1 MALRRLSMRKIHTTL
16 RLFFE
21 AGLSI
26 RAIARTLRVSPEV
39 PAKAGMGDDLRRT
52 KGAGLS
58 WSLPEGMDERA
69 LEARLFPGAGAA
81 CDAAVGARSHRAAAQ
96 GGHPVAVV
104 AGVQGRASRWDSV
117 QPVLRALPRLSTS
130 RCPTTP
136 SNSPCPP
143 TTTTSAG
150 RPASTE
156 PPQETPP
163 MLTHPTID
171 KLHQLRCPAMAAAL
185 AEPLHSPH
193 CDALSFEEPSACS
206 PTANSP
212 CATTAACP
220 ADCDAPSCDTPTPA
234 SRTSTTDTHG
244 ASTRPSSTPSPP
256 GDGCA
261 SASTSSSPVPPAPA
275 PECPYRGS
283 ASPGSP
289 VPSPTTPAV
298 TASPLCPCA
307 SPGSCTTSPSLA
319 ATAATPSSS
328 LPSPE
333 PTSSSSTTSG
343 SPSSTPTTDATS
355 SNSSKTD
362 TPRAPP
368 SSPPAPPG
376 PMA

>member
-39 PAKAGMGDDLRRT
+39 PAKAGMGDDLRRA

-69 LEARLFPGAGAA
+69 LEARLFPGAGVPAPA
-81 CDAAVGARSHRAAAQ
+81 QRAMPDWARSHRAAAQ
-96 GGHPVAVV
+96 GGHPVVAV

-193 CDALSFEEPSACS
+193 RDALSFEEPLGLLADAILDRLVHNACKLELSRENSRRLLRTTCRRFHHPTSHHLDHPSGCRGPTVRIAGRTRDPRQASRSLHHHPGGRS
-206 PTANSP
+206 PTPRRAGLN
-212 CATTAACP
+212 
-220 ADCDAPSCDTPTPA
+220 
-234 SRTSTTDTHG
+234 
-244 ASTRPSSTPSPP
+244 
-256 GDGCA
+256 
-261 SASTSSSPVPPAPA
+261 
-275 PECPYRGS
+275 
-283 ASPGSP
+283 
-289 VPSPTTPAV
+289 
-298 TASPLCPCA
+298 PLCHTTHLARRDRKFCQNSA
-307 SPGSCTTSPSLA
+307 TQRYDRSPRPR
-319 ATAATPSSS
+319 SSRH
-328 LPSPE
+328 E
-333 PTSSSSTTSG
+333 
-343 SPSSTPTTDATS
+343 DY
-355 SNSSKTD
+355 
-362 TPRAPP
+362 
-368 SSPPAPPG
+368 
-376 PMA
+376 